1 MDRAGCSPGFRGTIL
16 LGRCG
21 TKHED
26 RSATKADVI
35 KRFLDP
41 HVHASASSCSILS
54 DKKLFAWFDAHPE
67 FLPCVSDHMT
77 WEFYKTDWAR
87 TRARAGD
94 ILFGTEITLGGV
106 YDFVLLTHDLAAFA
120 ESGCP
125 AAGKGTASPAAAGFG
140 SLDGHLQLFADPRVL
155 VTFAHPPLWSA
166 RRGSSWRDWL
176 RQVPVDFLE
185 YNAIRLLPSSF
196 SLRKGGGLGR
206 AGNVDPGLLDD
217 NEQLLELRDGLFPHA
232 RFIVGS
238 DSHQPDR
245 LGTTYIEF
253 EAPVAGGREA
263 WERLREGAF
272 RGRLD
277 LDGLG
282 SFRIYPDSGLAVA

>member
-1 MDRAGCSPGFRGTIL
+1 
-16 LGRCG
+16 
-21 TKHED
+21 
-26 RSATKADVI
+26 
-35 KRFLDP
+35 
-41 HVHASASSCSILS
+41 
-54 DKKLFAWFDAHPE
+54 
-67 FLPCVSDHMT
+67 MT
-77 WEFYKTDWAR
+77 WEFYETDWAVA
-87 TRARAGD
+87 RAHAGD

-106 YDFVLLTHDLAAFA
+106 YDFVLLTHDLSAFT
-120 ESGCP
+120 ELGRSG
-125 AAGKGTASPAAAGFG
+125 AGKGTASPAGTGPG
-140 SLDGHLQLFADPRVL
+140 SLDGQLQLFADPRVL

-196 SLRKGGGLGR
+196 SLRRSSERGDSGGL
-206 AGNVDPGLLDD
+206 DPGLLDD
-217 NEQLLELRDGLFPHA
+217 NEQLLGLRNSLFPHA

-253 EAPVAGGREA
+253 DSPVVGGRDA
-263 WERLREGAF
+263 WNRLREGAF

-277 LDGLG
+277 LDDLG
-282 SFRIYPDSGLAVA
+282 SFQIDSDSGLAIS